1 MLYHWQLTFNR
12 TMKIKILAYTFLGG
26 KKEYLKEFKDKTDL
40 DKHISFITNGD
51 SLFRDVQYTYKDKDY
66 RVFNKKRN
74 DSNYVSNYRKAQADN
89 RTKLFRKH
97 SIITSMNVTDNM
109 RNKYKEFLKSAIL
122 SEKDIKSAKLIL
134 NETSLKESHIGIL
147 NDLVDKS
154 RRFKSEQKKNKI

>member
-74 DSNYVSNYRKAQADN
+74 DSNYVSKYRKTQADN
-89 RTKLFRKH
+89 RAKLFRKH

-154 RRFKSEQKKNKI
+154 RRFKSEKMKR

>member
-26 KKEYLKEFKDKTDL
+26 RKEYLKEFKDKTEL
-40 DKHISFITNGD
+40 DKHISFITNED

-74 DSNYVSNYRKAQADN
+74 DSDYVSKYRKAQADN
-89 RTKLFRKH
+89 RAKLFGKN

-109 RNKYKEFLKSAIL
+109 RNKYKEFLKTAIL

-134 NETSLKESHIGIL
+134 NETSLKESHIIIL
-147 NDLVDKS
+147 NSLVDKS
-154 RRFKSEQKKNKI
+154 RRFKSEQNKK

>member
-26 KKEYLKEFKDKTDL
+26 RKEYLKEFEDKTDL
-40 DKHISFITNGD
+40 DKHINFITNED

-74 DSNYVSNYRKAQADN
+74 DKDYVSKYRKAQADIKS
-89 RTKLFRKH
+89 KLFGKH

-109 RNKYKEFLKSAIL
+109 RNKYKEFLKTAIL

-134 NETSLKESHIGIL
+134 NETSLKENHIFIL
-147 NDLVDKS
+147 NALVDKS
-154 RRFKSEQKKNKI
+154 RKFKKQ

>member
-26 KKEYLKEFKDKTDL
+26 RKEYLKEFKDKTEL
-40 DKHISFITNGD
+40 DKHISFITNED

-66 RVFNKKRN
+66 RIFNKKRN
-74 DSNYVSNYRKAQADN
+74 DSDYVSKYRKAQADN
-89 RTKLFRKH
+89 RAKLFGKN

-109 RNKYKEFLKSAIL
+109 RNKYKEFLKTAIL

-134 NETSLKESHIGIL
+134 NETSLKESHIIIL
-147 NDLVDKS
+147 NSLVDKS
-154 RRFKSEQKKNKI
+154 RRFKREQNKK

>member
-1 MLYHWQLTFNR
+1 
-12 TMKIKILAYTFLGG
+12 MKIKILAYTFLGG

-51 SLFRDVQYTYKDKDY
+51 SLFRDVQYTYEDKDY

-74 DSNYVSNYRKAQADN
+74 DSNYVAKYRKTQAEN

-154 RRFKSEQKKNKI
+154 RRFKSEQKENNSLP

>member
-1 MLYHWQLTFNR
+1 
-12 TMKIKILAYTFLGG
+12 MKIKILAYTFLGG

-51 SLFRDVQYTYKDKDY
+51 SLFRDVQYTYEDKDY

-74 DSNYVSNYRKAQADN
+74 DSNYVAKYRKNQAEN